1 MDASTLEE
9 DSLLKL
15 AFVSQ
20 FLSFFHNQVLSK
32 RESKKKI
39 QKMFS
44 AHVND
49 GCKNW
54 ELLD

>member
-54 ELLD
+54 

>member
-32 RESKKKI
+32 RESKKKKE

-49 GCKNW
+49 GC
-54 ELLD
+54 